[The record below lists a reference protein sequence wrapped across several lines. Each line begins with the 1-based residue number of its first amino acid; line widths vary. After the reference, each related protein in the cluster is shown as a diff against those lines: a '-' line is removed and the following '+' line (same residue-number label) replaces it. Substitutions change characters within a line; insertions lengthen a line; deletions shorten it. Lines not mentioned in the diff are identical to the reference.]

1 MCICINC
8 FYYNICSLNLRLETI
23 QINKDKKLITAKFK
37 LYPNFAVVNLNI
49 FSQQLR
55 DELEFDVIEC
65 NSFLEKPKMWIL
77 SKRLKKSEKNKINI
91 IKLS

>member
-8 FYYNICSLNLRLETI
+8 FYYNICSLNLNLEII
-23 QINKDKKLITAKFK
+23 QTNKDKKLTTAKFK
-37 LYPNFAVVNLNI
+37 LHPNFAVVNLNI
-49 FSQQLR
+49 FSQQLK

-77 SKRLKKSEKNKINI
+77 SKRLKKS
-91 IKLS
+91 

>member
-1 MCICINC
+1 
-8 FYYNICSLNLRLETI
+8 
-23 QINKDKKLITAKFK
+23 
-37 LYPNFAVVNLNI
+37 VVNLNI

-77 SKRLKKSEKNKINI
+77 SKRLKKS
-91 IKLS
+91 

>member
-8 FYYNICSLNLRLETI
+8 FYYNICSLNLNLETI
-23 QINKDKKLITAKFK
+23 QTNKDKKLTTAKFK
-37 LYPNFAVVNLNI
+37 KYPNFTVVNLNI
-49 FSQQLR
+49 FSRQLR

-77 SKRLKKSEKNKINI
+77 SKRLKKS
-91 IKLS
+91 

>member
-8 FYYNICSLNLRLETI
+8 FYYNICSLNLSLETI
-23 QINKDKKLITAKFK
+23 QINKDKKLTTAKFK
-37 LYPNFAVVNLNI
+37 KYPNFAVVNLNI

-77 SKRLKKSEKNKINI
+77 SKRLKKSYKNKINI